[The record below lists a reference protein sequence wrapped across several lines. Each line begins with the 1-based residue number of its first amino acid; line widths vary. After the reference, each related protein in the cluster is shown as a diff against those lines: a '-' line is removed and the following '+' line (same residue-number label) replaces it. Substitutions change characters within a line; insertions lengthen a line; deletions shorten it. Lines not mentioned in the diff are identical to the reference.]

1 MIENNDLVKTTNITK
16 VGLYN
21 VTNMVVKNGPRN
33 SRGMILS
40 KSIENKDIKV
50 IKNENSTNISCLEWF
65 QTNLTLNTF

>member
-21 VTNMVVKNGPRN
+21 VTNMVVKNGSRN